1 MPGAVPLQRR
11 LVGNKTRKVGLLG
24 CARAARCDSQLFGL
38 VVIADPGLAV
48 QRGRRFSAELRRTEQ
63 RQGLNLRYLRICSR
77 QEPWRRWLPD
87 TRAASWRIGH
97 NGIAPVIGPE
107 HDDPG

>member
-1 MPGAVPLQRR
+1 Q
-11 LVGNKTRKVGLLG
+11 
-24 CARAARCDSQLFGL
+24 
-38 VVIADPGLAV
+38 
-48 QRGRRFSAELRRTEQ
+48 RTEQ
-63 RQGLNLRYLRICSR
+63 RQGLNLRYLRSRSR

-107 HDDPG
+107 HDDPGSRLPADRDAVSLGCVVCNRRQRRGVLRIKVGLLIWEKRDQHVVRGRSSGGLR